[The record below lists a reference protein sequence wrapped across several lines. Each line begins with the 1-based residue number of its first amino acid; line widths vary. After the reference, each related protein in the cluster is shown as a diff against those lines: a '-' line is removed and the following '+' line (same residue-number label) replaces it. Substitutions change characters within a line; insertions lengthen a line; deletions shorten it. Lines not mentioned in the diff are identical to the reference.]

1 MDNVGVV
8 GHTAAA
14 AYCIII
20 KEKEYVYA
28 LLYTMEW
35 AMDAQLGALS
45 KVKMAA
51 LGFLFLHQCRSYSIV
66 RWPLSMKTT
75 TKSKGIRP
83 RWNEHPGRLATSC
96 MHIGKRCQ
104 FFLTLLYPWYYV
116 NCREEQQPAT
126 KRLLCFVFL
135 VSKRGGVVVVGH
147 CIPLLMRWWDESKM
161 SWIQKKQLIINIFTI
176 SRSGLSLCWLPRPNR
191 EKFIQFLLA
200 LLCSLRRAGQDRGPG
215 RGQNANFRRTKPK
228 AIYE

>member
-1 MDNVGVV
+1 MSNGCST
-8 GHTAAA
+8 GCSLKSENGMTARR
-14 AYCIII
+14 
-20 KEKEYVYA
+20 
-28 LLYTMEW
+28 
-35 AMDAQLGALS
+35 Q
-45 KVKMAA
+45 A

-96 MHIGKRCQ
+96 MHIGNRCH

-126 KRLLCFVFL
+126 KRLLCLVFL

-147 CIPLLMRWWDESKM
+147 CIPLLMRWCWDESKM
-161 SWIQKKQLIINIFTI
+161 SWIQKKTTNNKHFYNFPLW
-176 SRSGLSLCWLPRPNR
+176 SKSLLT
-191 EKFIQFLLA
+191 
-200 LLCSLRRAGQDRGPG
+200 S
-215 RGQNANFRRTKPK
+215 
-228 AIYE
+228 